1 MSTNELWFTVLGPS
15 GCGKTTLLA
24 CMNEYF
30 SRVMNGAFS
39 PEDEATFKKLSDAYA
54 RLKLEAEDNNREII
68 FSGGIEGTDTSQEYP
83 FTLKGTRKNVPVRFF
98 DFPGGWIN
106 PRNPEQ
112 SSHFEE
118 VSEKTINSSVIMAVI
133 NSPYLMQYDGKY
145 KNYAGIDEIEY
156 VIENSLAQSD
166 EDKLIILVPV
176 KCEKYLATE
185 RETEELRETVKRA
198 FARTIKL
205 AGNSSPYYGKLAI
218 ALLPVKTMG
227 NVQLSRFE
235 VRNNEPVQVFRRITG
250 SKFMPEDT
258 DQPLRYAM
266 SFLLEQYKKIS
277 SRSKLKSAFNFVFGM
292 GNLDKTIASIREGIN
307 ENVRGSEIISGRELI
322 GLPDDDGEE

>member
-1 MSTNELWFTVLGPS
+1 MSSNELWFTVLGPS

-30 SRVMNGAFS
+30 SRVMHGAFV
-39 PEDEATFKKLSDAYA
+39 PEGEAAFRKLSDAYN
-54 RLKLEAEDNNREII
+54 RLKLEAEDNDRELI
-68 FSGGIEGTDTSQEYP
+68 FSGGIEGTDTEQQYP
-83 FTLKGTRKNVPVRFF
+83 FTLKGTGKNVRIRFF

-112 SSHFEE
+112 SLHFED
-118 VSEKTINSSVIMAVI
+118 VSEKSGRSSVIIAVI
-133 NSPYLMQYDGKY
+133 NSPYLMQYEGRY

-156 VIENSLAQSD
+156 VIENSLAQSED
-166 EDKLIILVPV
+166 DKLVILVPV
-176 KCEKYLATE
+176 KCEKYLVDDTE
-185 RETEELRETVKRA
+185 AAKLREAVKRA

-205 AGNSSPYYGKLAI
+205 AGPSSQYYGKLAI

-250 SKFMPEDT
+250 SRFMPEDT

-266 SFLLEQYKKIS
+266 SFLLEQYKKINAR
-277 SRSKLKSAFNFVFGM
+277 SRLKSAFDFVFGS
-292 GNLDKTIASIREGIN
+292 GNLDKTLASIRSGIS
-307 ENVRGSEIISGRELI
+307 ENFRGSEIISGRELI
-322 GLPDDDGEE
+322 GLASSDGE